1 MRKNLRKC
9 YGNLT
14 NVKLCGIIV
23 RRMYRKEKITLKKKI
38 ISMLVAALTASAVS
52 VPAVN
57 AAAENWRDPFVT
69 RLMKTISQDPSYTD
83 VVLTDLDR
91 NGIPEAFVIKKG
103 TYGNIG
109 GGFTMV
115 SNSITDI
122 QVPSNIIGEC
132 LENID
137 VYIKNDRY
145 IFVGAEV
152 PRYASHI
159 AYYKLELADNRL
171 TATKIN
177 KSDVSPY
184 SHITYSDKYSSNLL
198 ENGYPNRTKIS
209 DFIASYDMVNSISA
223 NVSGASIIVD
233 GTRYTISGYN
243 VNDSNYFKI
252 RDIAMLVRNTSAR
265 FNVEWD
271 SETDGIKI
279 IPGADYVPIG
289 GELSSYADATLNVLE
304 NSAPVFINDK
314 QTAITSYN
322 INGSAYFKIR
332 DVADAAG
339 FAIVWDDATQTIT
352 IEY

>member
-1 MRKNLRKC
+1 MKR
-9 YGNLT
+9 
-14 NVKLCGIIV
+14 
-23 RRMYRKEKITLKKKI
+23 KI
-38 ISMLVAALTASAVS
+38 ISMLIASLTATAVT

-57 AAAENWRDPFVT
+57 AANENWRDPFVT

-83 VVLTDLDR
+83 VVLTDFDR

-109 GGFTMV
+109 SGFTMV
-115 SNSITDI
+115 NNVITDI
-122 QVPSNIIGEC
+122 RVPSNIIGEC

-159 AYYKLELADNRL
+159 AYYKLELEDNSL
-171 TATKIN
+171 IATRIN

-184 SHITYSDKYSSNLL
+184 SHITYEDKFSKNLL

-209 DFIASYDMVNSISA
+209 DFISSYDVVNNISA
-223 NVSGASIIVD
+223 NVTGAAILVD
-233 GTRYTISGYN
+233 GTRYTLSGYN
-243 VNDSNYFKI
+243 VNDSNYFRI
-252 RDIAMLVRNTSAR
+252 RDIAMLLRNTSAK

-271 SETDGIKI
+271 SEMDVIKI
-279 IPGADYVPIG
+279 VPGADYVPIG
-289 GELSSYADATLNVLE
+289 GELSNDFAASLNVLE
-304 NSAPVFINDK
+304 NSTPIFINDK

-322 INGSAYFKIR
+322 INGSEYFKIR
-332 DVADAAG
+332 DIADAAG
-339 FAIVWDDATQTIT
+339 FSVGWDDASQTIT
-352 IEY
+352 IDAY